1 MLSDKLVGPKVR
13 LVLLKF
19 LPSLFVEALSD
30 SAETAIHMFDN
41 THENPELV
49 WSDESR
55 EKLCATVQKMMTFH
69 YKDQVSTLLFVY
81 WFQ

>member
-30 SAETAIHMFDN
+30 SCETAIHMFDN
-41 THENPELV
+41 NHENPELV
-49 WSDESR
+49 
-55 EKLCATVQKMMTFH
+55 LN
-69 YKDQVSTLLFVY
+69 LFKIFPCVCNSCSS
-81 WFQ
+81 

>member
-30 SAETAIHMFDN
+30 SCETAIHMFDN
-41 THENPELV
+41 NHENPELV

-55 EKLCATVQKMMTFH
+55 EKLCGTVQKMMTMH
-69 YKDQVSTLLFVY
+69 YKEQVTNKLAR
-81 WFQ
+81 

>member
-30 SAETAIHMFDN
+30 SCETSIHMFDN
-41 THENPELV
+41 NHENPELV
-49 WSDESR
+49 
-55 EKLCATVQKMMTFH
+55 F
-69 YKDQVSTLLFVY
+69 LLLVLYTIFPCV
-81 WFQ
+81 

>member
-30 SAETAIHMFDN
+30 SCETALHMFDN
-41 THENPELV
+41 NHENPELV
-49 WSDESR
+49 R
-55 EKLCATVQKMMTFH
+55 CFTIIALLVLVLAVYIF
-69 YKDQVSTLLFVY
+69 YVS
-81 WFQ
+81 

>member
-30 SAETAIHMFDN
+30 SCETAIHMFDN
-41 THENPELV
+41 NHENPELV
-49 WSDESR
+49 WNLVVLFRIFPCVCNSCSR
-55 EKLCATVQKMMTFH
+55 
-69 YKDQVSTLLFVY
+69 
-81 WFQ
+81 